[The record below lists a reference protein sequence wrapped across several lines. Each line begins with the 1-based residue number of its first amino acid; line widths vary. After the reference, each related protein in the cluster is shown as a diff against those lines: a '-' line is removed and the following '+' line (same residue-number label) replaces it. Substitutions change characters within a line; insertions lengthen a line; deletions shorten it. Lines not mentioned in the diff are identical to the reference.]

1 MEDKKNVQTGKT
13 LNHNVI
19 MENREKVIITGIVD
33 IHSFDDELVLAETD
47 MGILTIKGKD
57 LKMNKLN
64 LDNTELVVEGQIG
77 MLQYND
83 VDTLKKGGMFNKI
96 FK

>member
-1 MEDKKNVQTGKT
+1 MEDKKIMQSSKS
-13 LNHNVI
+13 LNHNVV
-19 MENREKVIITGIVD
+19 MENREKVIITGIID
-33 IHSFDDELVLAETD
+33 IHSFDDELVLTETE

>member
-1 MEDKKNVQTGKT
+1 MDDKKTMQNSKISS
-13 LNHNVI
+13 HNVI
-19 MENREKVIITGIVD
+19 MENREKVVITGIID
-33 IHSFDDELVLAETD
+33 IHSFDDELVLTETE

-77 MLQYND
+77 LLQYND
-83 VDTLKKGGMFNKI
+83 LDSVKKGGMFNKI

>member
-1 MEDKKNVQTGKT
+1 MEDKKVMPNNKVT
-13 LNHNVI
+13 NHNVI
-19 MENREKVIITGIVD
+19 MENREKVIITGIID
-33 IHSFDDELVLAETD
+33 IHSFDDELVLTETE

-83 VDTLKKGGMFNKI
+83 VDAIKKGGVFNKI

>member
-1 MEDKKNVQTGKT
+1 MDDKKILDKT
-13 LNHNVI
+13 NLNHNVI
-19 MENREKVIITGIVD
+19 MENRERVIVTGVID
-33 IHSFDDELVLAETD
+33 IHSFDDELVLTETD

-64 LDNTELVVEGQIG
+64 LDNTELVIEGQISL
-77 MLQYND
+77 LQYS
-83 VDTLKKGGMFNKI
+83 DTDNMKKGSMFNKL

>member
-1 MEDKKNVQTGKT
+1 MDDKKMMQTNKQ
-13 LNHNVI
+13 LNHNLV
-19 MENREKVIITGIVD
+19 MENREKVIITGIID
-33 IHSFDDELVLAETD
+33 IHSFDDELVLTETE

-64 LDNTELVVEGQIG
+64 LDNSELVVEGQIG

-83 VDTLKKGGMFNKI
+83 LDSMKKGGMFNKI

>member
-1 MEDKKNVQTGKT
+1 MEDKKIMASGKT

-19 MENREKVIITGIVD
+19 MENREKVVITGIID
-33 IHSFDDELVLAETD
+33 IHSFDDELVLTETE

-77 MLQYND
+77 MLQYNE
-83 VDTLKKGGMFNKI
+83 VDSMKKGGVFNKI

>member
-1 MEDKKNVQTGKT
+1 MDDKKTMQNGKMN
-13 LNHNVI
+13 NHNVI
-19 MENREKVIITGIVD
+19 MENREKVVITGIID
-33 IHSFDDELVLAETD
+33 IHSFDDELVLTETD

-83 VDTLKKGGMFNKI
+83 LDSVKKGGMFNKI

>member
-1 MEDKKNVQTGKT
+1 MEDKKVTTMNKP
-13 LNHNVI
+13 LNHNVV
-19 MENREKVIITGIVD
+19 MENREKVIITGIID
-33 IHSFDDELVLAETD
+33 IHSSDDELVLTETE

-83 VDTLKKGGMFNKI
+83 LDTVKKGGMFNKI

>member
-1 MEDKKNVQTGKT
+1 MDDKKTMQNSKT
-13 LNHNVI
+13 NNHNVI
-19 MENREKVIITGIVD
+19 MENREKVVITGIID
-33 IHSFDDELVLAETD
+33 IHSFDDELVLTETE

-77 MLQYND
+77 LLQYND
-83 VDTLKKGGMFNKI
+83 IDSVKKGGMFNKI

>member
-1 MEDKKNVQTGKT
+1 MDDKKTIQNNKM
-13 LNHNVI
+13 NMHNVI
-19 MENREKVIITGIVD
+19 MENREKVVITGIID
-33 IHSFDDELVLAETD
+33 IHSFDDELVLTETE

-77 MLQYND
+77 LLQYND
-83 VDTLKKGGMFNKI
+83 LDSVKKGGMFNKI